1 MYTHSGNEFP
11 CFLKVK
17 HEGKPWKKKK
27 LNIYLL
33 QNPDIPFFSIY
44 LKEMKACVHYKDWH
58 ISFHSYYN
66 SSQIEIIQI
75 PMTKE
80 IGK

>member
-1 MYTHSGNEFP
+1 MSFP
-11 CFLKVK
+11 AS
-17 HEGKPWKKKK
+17 EK
-27 LNIYLL
+27 LNMCQL
-33 QNPDIPFFSIY
+33 QNPDIPFLSIY

-58 ISFHSYYN
+58 INLHSHYN